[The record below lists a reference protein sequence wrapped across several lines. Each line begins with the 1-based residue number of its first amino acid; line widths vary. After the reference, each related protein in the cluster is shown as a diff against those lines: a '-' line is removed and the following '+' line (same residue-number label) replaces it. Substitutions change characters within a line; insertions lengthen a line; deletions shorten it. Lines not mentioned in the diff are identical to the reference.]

1 MDSVGSR
8 PRGCPLKIPPISDVV
23 GIISERLVVL
33 GGRHGNR
40 SYFSLDSVFF
50 PLPLFSFSSFY
61 FRGDDKRADHNL
73 AATRWRITLN
83 KPPVLFSLQ
92 LLHDIIF
99 STRNERCES
108 VLYDIKYLSRE
119 RERKEKVAW
128 VRVESGRKTMAKFN
142 SRSRRCVVSS
152 SLSSSKIVLP

>member
-1 MDSVGSR
+1 MSVKNSSDIRCRWHYFRTVGR
-8 PRGCPLKIPPISDVV
+8 PRGSPRQSILLFARQRFFPPP
-23 GIISERLVVL
+23 
-33 GGRHGNR
+33 
-40 SYFSLDSVFF
+40 

>member
-1 MDSVGSR
+1 MSLALFQNGWSSSGVATAID
-8 PRGCPLKIPPISDVV
+8 LTF
-23 GIISERLVVL
+23 
-33 GGRHGNR
+33 R
-40 SYFSLDSVFF
+40 STAFFS